1 AWTRRIRRRGLGSP
15 AGERQQGQNAGSW
28 VPHRPVGAA
37 PEIRPG
43 RHRQRR
49 RIRHRRAPADQFRQA
64 GDEMAR
70 AGVREADRRIAALTR
85 APREISFYLSNKRSW
100 LAPTRTDRKSTRLNS
115 SHVEI

>member
-1 AWTRRIRRRGLGSP
+1 PPTSALFPYTTLFRS
-15 AGERQQGQNAGSW
+15 
-28 VPHRPVGAA
+28 

-100 LAPTRTDRKSTRLNS
+100 LAPTRTACSTARLAS
-115 SHVEI
+115 SSVAASPEWLAARQR